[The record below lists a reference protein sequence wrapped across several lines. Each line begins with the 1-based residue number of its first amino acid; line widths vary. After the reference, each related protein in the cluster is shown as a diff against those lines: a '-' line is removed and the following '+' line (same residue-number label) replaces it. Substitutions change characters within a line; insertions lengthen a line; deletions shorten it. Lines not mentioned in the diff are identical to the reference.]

1 VIYKV
6 VIADRISDAGLQLLQ
21 RAPELKVV
29 STVGEPERLPSEVEA
44 AHALIVRSETQ
55 VTEDLLAAAPELVLV
70 ARAGIGVDNI
80 NVEAATRRNVAVL
93 NAPGA
98 NTVSAAE
105 QTFAL
110 LLALLR
116 KVTVAVQSMRMG
128 EWDRKRFIGTELN
141 SKTLSTLG
149 LGRIGQRVAGI
160 ARAFGMEVLACDPY
174 VSPESARN
182 IGVTLTTLEDALKRA
197 DVVSLHMPLTDVTRK
212 TINAERLALMKP
224 TAVLV
229 NTARGGLVDEQA
241 LAHAVETGQLAGAA
255 LDVFETE
262 PLPADSPLRSSNKIV
277 LTPHLAASTTE
288 AQERVATEICEVVR
302 QSLLTGNV
310 DRAVNLEGITS
321 GTMR

>member
-1 VIYKV
+1 VSYKV
-6 VIADRISDAGLQLLQ
+6 VIADRISDAGLELLQ
-21 RAPELKVV
+21 RSPELEIV
-29 STVGEPERLPSEVEA
+29 STVGAPERLKGEMEA

-55 VTEDLLAAAPELVLV
+55 VTEDLMAAAPQLVLV

-80 NVEAATRRNVAVL
+80 DVDAATRRGVAVV

-116 KVTVAVQSMRMG
+116 RVTLAVQSMRSG
-128 EWDRKRFIGTELN
+128 GWDRKRFIGTELDG
-141 SKTLSTLG
+141 KTLSAFG
-149 LGRIGQRVAGI
+149 LGRIGQRVARI

-174 VSPESARN
+174 VSRELAAEL
-182 IGVTLTTLEDALKRA
+182 GVSLTTLEDALQRA
-197 DVVSLHMPLTDVTRK
+197 DVVSLHMPLTEDTRRM
-212 TINAERLALMKP
+212 INAERLALMKP

-229 NTARGGLVDEQA
+229 NTARGGLVDEEA
-241 LAHAVETGQLAGAA
+241 LVQAVESGRVAGAA
-255 LDVFETE
+255 LDVFDKE
-262 PLPADSPLRSSNKIV
+262 PLPADSPLRSSDKIV
-277 LTPHLAASTTE
+277 ITPHLAASTAE

-310 DRAVNLEGITS
+310 VRAVNLERIAS
-321 GTMR
+321 GSLR